1 MGRMFALLVLICAL
15 VFASAMARAELV
27 KYINVVE
34 PVVRT
39 LHETDEPVELGVVGP
54 GQTVYI
60 VGEPRVPESGGG
72 WDRLEITKLPEGW
85 STEPSLLFERPM
97 KAMITVAPDA
107 DDGTYDVTFRAVD
120 AYNGDYLGN
129 MTFYG
134 KVRVSR
140 DVMEMSVSPLEARTG
155 ISQPASYFVTIK
167 NKGVASDVFEV
178 SVEGL
183 PTWKYRKTVY
193 VPYGV
198 PYGITKTVEYEIA
211 GDEERD
217 AELKVVVSSTSSP
230 LIRAE
235 KNVKLHIQT
244 NLLSDFRA
252 SGHGLL
258 MFPVIEQPLY
268 SLLGFISNLLG

>member
-1 MGRMFALLVLICAL
+1 MGRPFALFIVILAL
-15 VFASAMARAELV
+15 ASAVGLARAELV
-27 KYINVVE
+27 KYVNVVE

-39 LHETDEPVELGVVGP
+39 MHESDEPVEFGVVGP

-60 VGEPRVPESGGG
+60 VADPRVPESGGG
-72 WDRLEITKLPEGW
+72 WDQLEITKLPEGW

-97 KAMITVAPDA
+97 KALIKAAPDA
-107 DDGTYDVTFRAVD
+107 DDGTYDVSFRAVD

-129 MTFYG
+129 MSFSG

-155 ISQPASYFVTIK
+155 VGQPAGYFVTIK
-167 NKGVASDVFEV
+167 NKGVASDLFEV

-193 VPYGV
+193 VPYGM
-198 PYGITKTVEYEIA
+198 PYGISKTVEYEIA

-217 AELKVVVSSTSSP
+217 AELKVVVTSTSSP

-235 KNVKLHIQT
+235 SSVKLHIQT
-244 NLLSDFRA
+244 NLISDFRA
-252 SGHGLL
+252 AGHGLL
-258 MFPVIEQPLY
+258 MFPVIEQPIY